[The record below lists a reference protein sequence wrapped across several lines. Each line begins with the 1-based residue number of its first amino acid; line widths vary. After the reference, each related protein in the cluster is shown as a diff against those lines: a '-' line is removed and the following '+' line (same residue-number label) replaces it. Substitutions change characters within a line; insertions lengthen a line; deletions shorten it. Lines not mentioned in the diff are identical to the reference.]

1 MNTRLLV
8 PIARRFLFVV
18 LIALTALAS
27 APRAHAAT
35 VTVSDCSAPSGAA
48 GRLAEVVAGAA
59 AGDTVTF
66 SCSGTITLTATI
78 TIDKNLTLDGTGQ
91 SVTISGGDIVRVFI
105 VNAGVTFNLQNLS
118 VTHGTAP
125 GSGNNG
131 GGVKNS
137 GTLNVTNVTFSG
149 NSAGY
154 YGAGIYSTGTLNVT
168 NVTFSGN
175 SSGAGGGGIS
185 STGTLNVTN
194 STFSGN
200 DGGTNGGGIYN
211 GFGTSTVM
219 NSAFSGN
226 SAAMG
231 GGISNWYGTLTVTN
245 STFSGNT
252 ASYGGGIYS
261 TGTLNA
267 TNSTFSGNSAV
278 FEGGGIY
285 NYSGA
290 TMNVKN
296 SIVANAPAGGN
307 CIGTITDG
315 GGNLQFGGTVADSC
329 GAAIPTGD
337 PKLSALADN
346 GGSTQ
351 TMALGAGSAAVD
363 AAVYATCMAAVGSP
377 NYGAGG
383 LDQRGQPRT
392 SVSSVCDIGAFEQQA
407 GDITRLFLP
416 LIVR

>member
-1 MNTRLLV
+1 
-8 PIARRFLFVV
+8 
-18 LIALTALAS
+18 
-27 APRAHAAT
+27 
-35 VTVSDCSAPSGAA
+35 
-48 GRLAEVVAGAA
+48 
-59 AGDTVTF
+59 
-66 SCSGTITLTATI
+66 
-78 TIDKNLTLDGTGQ
+78 
-91 SVTISGGDIVRVFI
+91 
-105 VNAGVTFNLQNLS
+105 
-118 VTHGTAP
+118 
-125 GSGNNG
+125 
-131 GGVKNS
+131 
-137 GTLNVTNVTFSG
+137 
-149 NSAGY
+149 
-154 YGAGIYSTGTLNVT
+154 
-168 NVTFSGN
+168 
-175 SSGAGGGGIS
+175 
-185 STGTLNVTN
+185 
-194 STFSGN
+194 
-200 DGGTNGGGIYN
+200 
-211 GFGTSTVM
+211 
-219 NSAFSGN
+219 
-226 SAAMG
+226 
-231 GGISNWYGTLTVTN
+231 
-245 STFSGNT
+245 
-252 ASYGGGIYS
+252 
-261 TGTLNA
+261 LNA